1 MGRRTLSLR
10 QLDWMLFASVVLL
23 SLFGLVMLYS
33 LTLNVANPD
42 VASFHQQILFAVV
55 SIVVFFFAML
65 LDYRYYRS
73 YGWVLFAV
81 GVVALLGVLFFGT
94 EIRSAKSWFVLGSLT
109 FQPVELGKVLL
120 ILFFA
125 KYFSDH
131 ARDLTRFRHLAVS
144 GAGTAVYL
152 ILVMLQPDFGS
163 ALILL
168 GLFLA
173 VAIFVNVRR
182 LHLVLL
188 LLILIIVSV
197 IAWEFMLQDYHRS
210 RILAV
215 VSPSHVSLQQRYN
228 VEQATVAVGSG
239 RLFGRGL
246 GLGTQ
251 SQLNFLPEQK
261 TDFIFAVVAEELGFM
276 GAAALLGLYGFL
288 FFRLYKIAT
297 RCRDEFGV
305 YIVVGVGAAIFIQ
318 MGMNIG
324 MNLGLFPVAGVPLPF
339 VSYGGS
345 SLLSLFLA
353 IGIVESVVIRN
364 AGRTAAMKE
373 SS

>member
-81 GVVALLGVLFFGT
+81 GVVSLLGVLFFGT

>member
-1 MGRRTLSLR
+1 MGKRTSYFRR
-10 QLDWMLFASVVLL
+10 LDWVLLASVVVLA
-23 SLFGLVMLYS
+23 LFGLVMLYS
-33 LTLNVANPD
+33 LTLNVTKPD
-42 VASFHQQILFAVV
+42 VASFHQQTLFVALSV
-55 SIVVFFFAML
+55 VVFFLAALF
-65 LDYRYYRS
+65 DYRYFRS
-73 YGWVLFAV
+73 YGWVLFAS
-81 GVVALLGVLFFGT
+81 GIVALLGVLFFGT
-94 EIRSAKSWFVLGSLT
+94 EIRGAKSWFVVGQLT

-131 ARDLTRFRHLAVS
+131 AKDLTRFRHLAVS
-144 GAGTAVYL
+144 GAGTAAYL
-152 ILVMLQPDFGS
+152 LLVMLQPDFGS

-168 GLFLA
+168 GMFLA
-173 VAIFVNVRR
+173 IAVFVNVRR
-182 LHLVLL
+182 LHLFL
-188 LLILIIVSV
+188 LLIVLVV
-197 IAWEFMLQDYHRS
+197 AGAVGWKFMLQDYHRN

-228 VEQATVAVGSG
+228 VEQATVAIGSG

-276 GAAALLGLYGFL
+276 GAAVLLGLYGL
-288 FFRLYKIAT
+288 FFSRLYRIAA

-305 YIVVGVGAAIFIQ
+305 YIVVGVGAALFIQ
-318 MGMNIG
+318 MAMNIG

-353 IGIVESVVIRN
+353 AGIVESVAVRS
-364 AGRTAAMKE
+364 APHASATHE
-373 SS
+373 FS